1 MTRGACEL
9 PQLRAALMLAAER
22 RAAQADGLE
31 ALVGEPRQVS
41 RRVRRW
47 RAGWQPR
54 TRRRSPSR
62 HATARRGSIGLMF
75 AVGLLMLAAVAYA
88 TTQLIQTGAPV
99 TSEESFSANAGVGIA
114 IPRTAGL
121 LGIAAPDPAG
131 GPPWTMRVYDTSRGL
146 GCAQVGRLV
155 GGRIGVL
162 GEDGAFGDD
171 GRFHP
176 LPTQAS
182 QAEGECVL
190 LDARGHAFLG
200 VATFGEPASGLP
212 RECHLL
218 GSRAASERC
227 GRGDPRDVFY
237 GLLGPDARSITYTAE
252 GQTRTI
258 PTVGS
263 EGAYLIVERSP
274 AGLAGTGGGGEAVG
288 ALPAGGGSM
297 SGRNGSHVPLRQPIR
312 RITYAG
318 GRTCSLTRHGFRN
331 GHGHNCLPPIGYIAP
346 RIHMPSAHEMASAVQ
361 VRPILAQPI
370 ASRPRVRQLELLVS
384 FIAHAAVTSALSG
397 YSVFVQEPDSGRCA
411 KRNRGVGSGEPLARD
426 VKAGERVQVTVPSIQ
441 SASSMFPG
449 CPGIARGTVTYSVP
463 SEEVSPSSIASFGL
477 FARGRTHTVT
487 VGRFT
492 YDNP

>member
-1 MTRGACEL
+1 MTRSACEL
-9 PQLRAALMLAAER
+9 PHLRAALLLAAER
-22 RAAQADGLE
+22 QAVRARGAATPAAGSPF
-31 ALVGEPRQVS
+31 AGRHVKRPAT
-41 RRVRRW
+41 RRP
-47 RAGWQPR
+47 RAGWRLPL
-54 TRRRSPSR
+54 R
-62 HATARRGSIGLMF
+62 HSTARRSSIGLMF

-99 TSEESFSANAGVGIA
+99 TSEESFTANAGVGVA
-114 IPRTAGL
+114 IPRTEGL
-121 LGIAAPDPAG
+121 LGIAAPDPGG

-162 GEDGAFGDD
+162 GIDGAFHDD

-182 QAEGECVL
+182 QAEGECML
-190 LDARGHAFLG
+190 LDARGQTFLG
-200 VATFGEPASGLP
+200 VATFDEPASGLP

-227 GRGDPRDVFY
+227 GRADPRDIFY
-237 GLLGPDARSITYTAE
+237 GLLGPDARNITYTAE

-263 EGAYLIVERSP
+263 EGAYLIVERGP
-274 AGLAGTGGGGEAVG
+274 AELARMGVESGGVG
-288 ALPAGGGSM
+288 ALPAGGDSV
-297 SGRNGSHVPLRQPIR
+297 SGRDGFHMSLRQPIR
-312 RITYAG
+312 KITYSR

-331 GHGHNCLPPIGYIAP
+331 GHGRTCLPPVGYVAQQIQ
-346 RIHMPSAHEMASAVQ
+346 IPSAEEMASAVQ
-361 VRPILAQPI
+361 VQPILAPPT
-370 ASRPRVRQLELLVS
+370 AGHTGTRQLELLVS
-384 FIAHAAVTSALSG
+384 FVAHAAVTSALSG
-397 YSVFVQEPDSGRCA
+397 YSVFVQEPNSGRCA
-411 KRNRGVGSGEPLARD
+411 KHNVGVGTGEPLARN
-426 VKAGERVQVTVPSIQ
+426 VNAGERVQVAVPSIQ

-449 CPGIARGTVTYSVP
+449 CPGIAQGTVTYSVP
-463 SEEVSPSSIASFGL
+463 SEEVTLSSIASFGAL
-477 FARGRTHTVT
+477 QGRAHRVT